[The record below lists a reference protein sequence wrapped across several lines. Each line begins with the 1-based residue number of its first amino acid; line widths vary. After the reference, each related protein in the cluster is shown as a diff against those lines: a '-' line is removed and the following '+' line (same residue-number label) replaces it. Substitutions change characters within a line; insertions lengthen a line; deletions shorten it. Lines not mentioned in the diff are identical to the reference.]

1 MTVSTPPAA
10 PVSSPS
16 RHRPAL
22 LAVDD
27 DTHVLRAVRRD
38 LLSAYGDRYRVL
50 CTTSPADGLRILDQ
64 LAERSEEP
72 ALLLVDQRMPEMTG
86 IEFFAESLNRFPS
99 ARRVLLTGYA
109 DTTAAIDAINQVKLH
124 HYLVK
129 PWEPPAER
137 LYPVLDDQLAEWQST
152 YEPPYEGI
160 RVVGHRFSPTT
171 HALRDLLTRLLQPF
185 RFVDVAADGDH
196 GGDHEGEVPAVELP
210 DGRRLVRPS
219 RTELMAALGLRGELS
234 RPHYDLVI
242 VGGGPT
248 GLAAAVYGASE
259 GLSTLL
265 LDAHVPGGQAGTSS
279 RIENYLGFPAGVSG
293 AELTRRA
300 VAQARRFGTEILAP
314 VGAVS
319 LRRAGRAHLIG
330 LSDGREIGA
339 GSVLLATGL
348 SYHRLAVDDCDRFE
362 GAGIYYGST
371 NSEATLCAGQHV
383 VIVGGANSA
392 GQAALHFAKHAER
405 VTMLVRAP
413 SLASRMSRYLVDE
426 IDATANIEVR
436 VTTEVQ
442 NVAGSAHLERITL
455 RDNESGSVDEIEA
468 ESMFSFIGARP
479 RTEWLAGAVRRDE
492 GGYLLTGP
500 ALTGGLDEGWDLPR
514 EPMLLETSAPGVF
527 AAGDVRAHSV
537 KRIASAVG
545 EGALAVTQIHQHA
558 AGV

>member
-1 MTVSTPPAA
+1 MSHRRPDTVVMTLSTPP
-10 PVSSPS
+10 

-38 LLSAYGDRYRVL
+38 LLSVYADRYRVL

-64 LAERSEEP
+64 LAERREEP

-86 IEFFAESLNRFPS
+86 IEFFAESLTRFPS

-109 DTTAAIDAINQVKLH
+109 DTSVAIDAINEVKLH

-160 RVVGHRFSPTT
+160 RVVGHRFSPAT
-171 HALRDLLTRLLQPF
+171 HQLRDLLTRLLQPF
-185 RFVDVAADGDH
+185 RFVDVAADE
-196 GGDHEGEVPAVELP
+196 HEGDMPAVELP
-210 DGRRLVRPS
+210 DGTRLVRPTRS
-219 RTELMAALGLRGELS
+219 DLMAALGLQGELS

-300 VAQARRFGTEILAP
+300 VAQARRFGAELLAP

-348 SYHRLAVDDCDRFE
+348 SYHRLAVNGGDRFE

-371 NSEATLCAGQHV
+371 NSEAALCAGQHV

-392 GQAALHFAKHAER
+392 GQAALHFAKHAEQ

-413 SLASRMSRYLVDE
+413 SLAARMSRYLVDE
-426 IDATANIEVR
+426 IDGTSNISVR
-436 VTTEVQ
+436 VTTEVES
-442 NVAGSAHLERITL
+442 VAGSSHLERITL
-455 RDNESGSVDEIEA
+455 CDNQTGSVDEIA
-468 ESMFSFIGARP
+468 ASSMFSFIGARP
-479 RTEWLAGAVRRDE
+479 RTDWLADSVRRDAN
-492 GGYLLTGP
+492 GYLLTGP
-500 ALTGGLDEGWDLPR
+500 SLAGLLDSGWDLPR

-527 AAGDVRAHSV
+527 AAGDVRADSV

>member
-1 MTVSTPPAA
+1 MTVSTP
-10 PVSSPS
+10 

-38 LLSAYGDRYRVL
+38 LLSGYADRYRVL
-50 CTTSPADGLRILDQ
+50 CTTSPADGLRILDR
-64 LAERSEEP
+64 LEEHREEP

-86 IEFFAESLNRFPS
+86 IEFLAESLTRFPS

-109 DTTAAIDAINQVKLH
+109 DTAVAIDAINEVKLH

-137 LYPVLDDQLAEWQST
+137 LYPVLDDQLAEWQSA

-160 RVVGHRFSPTT
+160 RVVGHRFSPAT
-171 HALRDLLTRLLQPF
+171 HQLRDFLTRLLQPF
-185 RFVDVAADGDH
+185 RFVDVAAEAG
-196 GGDHEGEVPAVELP
+196 HEDEVPAVELP
-210 DGRRLVRPS
+210 DGRRLVRPT
-219 RTELMAALGLRGELS
+219 RGELMAALGLSGELS

-242 VGGGPT
+242 AGGGPT

-279 RIENYLGFPAGVSG
+279 RIENYLGFPSGVSG

-300 VAQARRFGTEILAP
+300 VAQARRFGAELLAP

-348 SYHRLAVDDCDRFE
+348 SYHRLAADGCDRFE

-371 NSEATLCAGQHV
+371 NSEAALCAGQHV

-392 GQAALHFAKHAER
+392 GQAALHFAQHAEQ

-413 SLASRMSRYLVDE
+413 SLATRMSRYLVDE
-426 IDATANIEVR
+426 IEGTPNIEVR
-436 VTTEVQ
+436 ATTEVES
-442 NVAGSAHLERITL
+442 VAGSSHLERITL
-455 RDNESGSVDEIEA
+455 CDNRTGSTDEISA
-468 ESMFSFIGARP
+468 ASMFSFIGARP
-479 RTEWLAGAVRRDE
+479 RTDWLADAVHRDAA
-492 GGYLLTGP
+492 GYLLTGP
-500 ALTGGLDEGWDLPR
+500 ALAGLLDDGWDLPR

-527 AAGDVRAHSV
+527 AAGDVRADSV

>member
-1 MTVSTPPAA
+1 MTVSTPPST
-10 PVSSPS
+10 PP

-64 LAERSEEP
+64 LAERREEP

-160 RVVGHRFSPTT
+160 RVIGHRFSPAT
-171 HALRDLLTRLLQPF
+171 HQLRDLLTRLLQPF
-185 RFVDVAADGDH
+185 RFVDVAADGSEHD
-196 GGDHEGEVPAVELP
+196 GEVPAVELP
-210 DGRRLVRPS
+210 DGRRLVRPT
-219 RTELMAALGLRGELS
+219 RAGLMDALGLRGELS

-265 LDAHVPGGQAGTSS
+265 LDAHVPGGQAGMSS

-300 VAQARRFGTEILAP
+300 VAQARRFGAELLAP

-348 SYHRLAVDDCDRFE
+348 SYHRLAIDGCDRFE

-371 NSEATLCAGQHV
+371 NSEAALCAGQHV

-426 IDATANIEVR
+426 IDGTANIEVR
-436 VTTEVQ
+436 VTTEVET
-442 NVAGSAHLERITL
+442 VGGSAHLERITL
-455 RDNESGSVDEIEA
+455 RDNDSGATDEIVA

-479 RTEWLAGAVRRDE
+479 RTEWLAGAVRRDA

-500 ALTGGLDEGWDLPR
+500 ALAGGLDDGWDLPR
-514 EPMLLETSAPGVF
+514 APMLLETSAPGVF
-527 AAGDVRAHSV
+527 AAGDVRADSV

-545 EGALAVTQIHQHA
+545 EGALAVTQIHQYA

>member
-1 MTVSTPPAA
+1 MVPMTVSTPLSQP
-10 PVSSPS
+10 P

-50 CTTSPADGLRILDQ
+50 CTTSPSDGLRILDQ
-64 LAERSEEP
+64 LAERREEP

-86 IEFFAESLNRFPS
+86 IEFFAESLDRFPS

-160 RVVGHRFSPTT
+160 RVIGHRFSPAT
-171 HALRDLLTRLLQPF
+171 HKLRDLLTRLLQPF
-185 RFVDVAADGDH
+185 RFVDVAAEPG
-196 GGDHEGEVPAVELP
+196 HEDAVPAVELP
-210 DGRRLVRPS
+210 DGRRLVRPT
-219 RTELMAALGLRGELS
+219 RADLMGALGLHGGELT

-300 VAQARRFGTEILAP
+300 VAQARRFGAELLAP

-371 NSEATLCAGQHV
+371 NSEAALCAGQHV

-392 GQAALHFAKHAER
+392 GQAALHFAKHADQ

-413 SLASRMSRYLVDE
+413 SLATRMSRYLVDE
-426 IDATANIEVR
+426 IDGTQNIDVR
-436 VTTEVQ
+436 VETVVETVT
-442 NVAGSAHLERITL
+442 GSAHLERITL
-455 RDNESGSVDEIEA
+455 RHNGSGAMDTIVA

-479 RTEWLAGAVRRDE
+479 RTEWLAGAVRRDAD
-492 GGYLLTGP
+492 GYLLTGP
-500 ALTGGLDEGWDLPR
+500 ALTGRLEESWDLPR
-514 EPMLLETSAPGVF
+514 RPMLLETSVPGVF
-527 AAGDVRAHSV
+527 AAGDVRADSV

>member
-1 MTVSTPPAA
+1 MCRPTLVAMTASAPP
-10 PVSSPS
+10 

-27 DTHVLRAVRRD
+27 DAHVLRAVRRD
-38 LLSAYGDRYRVL
+38 LLSVYADRYRVL
-50 CTTSPADGLRILDQ
+50 STTSPADGLRILDR
-64 LAERSEEP
+64 LADRGEEP

-86 IEFFAESLNRFPS
+86 MEFFAESLNRFPS

-109 DTTAAIDAINQVKLH
+109 DTAVAIDAINEVKLH

-137 LYPVLDDQLAEWQST
+137 LYPVLDDLLAEWQST

-160 RVVGHRFSPTT
+160 RVVGHRFSPAT
-171 HALRDLLTRLLQPF
+171 HQLRDFLTRLLQPF
-185 RFVDVAADGDH
+185 RFVDVDETGSD
-196 GGDHEGEVPAVELP
+196 EVPAVELP
-210 DGRRLVRPS
+210 DGRRLVRPT

-242 VGGGPT
+242 AGGGPT

-259 GLSTLL
+259 GLATLL

-300 VAQARRFGTEILAP
+300 VAQARRFGAELLAP

-348 SYHRLAVDDCDRFE
+348 SYHRLAADGCDRFE

-371 NSEATLCAGQHV
+371 NSEAALCAGQHV

-392 GQAALHFAKHAER
+392 GQAALHFAKHAEQ

-413 SLASRMSRYLVDE
+413 SLATRMSRYLVDE
-426 IDATANIEVR
+426 IDGTPNIEVR
-436 VTTEVQ
+436 ATTEVES
-442 NVAGSAHLERITL
+442 VSGAAHLERITL
-455 RDNESGSVDEIEA
+455 CDNRTGTVDEIAA

-479 RTEWLAGAVRRDE
+479 RTGWLADTVRRDT
-492 GGYLLTGP
+492 GGYLLTGS
-500 ALTGGLDEGWDLPR
+500 ALAGLLDETWDLPR

-527 AAGDVRAHSV
+527 AAGDVRADSV

>member
-1 MTVSTPPAA
+1 MTVSTPP
-10 PVSSPS
+10 

-38 LLSAYGDRYRVL
+38 LLSAYGNRYRVL
-50 CTTSPADGLRILDQ
+50 CTTSPSDGLRILDQ
-64 LAERSEEP
+64 LAERREEP

-86 IEFFAESLNRFPS
+86 IQFFAESLSRFPS

-160 RVVGHRFSPTT
+160 RIVGHRFSPAT
-171 HALRDLLTRLLQPF
+171 HQLRDLLTRLLQPF
-185 RFVDVAADGDH
+185 RFVDVATEA
-196 GGDHEGEVPAVELP
+196 GGAEEIPAVELP

-219 RTELMAALGLRGELS
+219 RGDLMAALGLRGEMS

-300 VAQARRFGTEILAP
+300 VAQARRFGAELLAP

-348 SYHRLAVDDCDRFE
+348 SYHRLAVDGCDRFE

-371 NSEATLCAGQHV
+371 NSEAALCAGQHV

-392 GQAALHFAKHAER
+392 GQAALHFAKHAEQ

-426 IDATANIEVR
+426 IDGTANIEVR
-436 VTTEVQ
+436 VTTEVET
-442 NVAGSAHLERITL
+442 VSGAAHLERITL
-455 RDNESGSVDEIEA
+455 RDNLSGSVDEIVA

-479 RTEWLAGAVRRDE
+479 RTEWLAGAVRRDV
-492 GGYLLTGP
+492 GGYLPTGP
-500 ALTGGLDEGWDLPR
+500 ALAGRLDEGWDLPR
-514 EPMLLETSAPGVF
+514 QPMLLETSVPGVF
-527 AAGDVRAHSV
+527 AAGDVRADSV